1 MTGSSSAP
9 PWKRFSYQPS
19 RRLETLEA
27 SQPLMKRLS
36 TEVHIQGSITG
47 WNHVPQS
54 ERQASGWGGTTALAG
69 QWGSILKNVSH
80 IAGF

>member
-9 PWKRFSYQPS
+9 PWKRFSYQLS

-27 SQPLMKRLS
+27 SQPLMRRLS

-47 WNHVPQS
+47 WNHVPRVRDR
-54 ERQASGWGGTTALAG
+54 RQDGEVPQPWQDSGA
-69 QWGSILKNVSH
+69 QY
-80 IAGF
+80 